1 MRGGVEKLKMHTM
14 KIKSGPDAQQAVAL
28 DIGTSK
34 TAAIIGEIMKDGKVN
49 VLGVGS
55 CPASGLKRGVVVNI
69 EDTVNSIRKAVD
81 EVELLTQMTVSDVY
95 VGISGSHI
103 EGFSCDG
110 QAAIKHREVSQADM
124 DSAMATAQAMP
135 LRGDQQV
142 IHALPR
148 DYSVD
153 GQGEIKDP
161 LGMSGYR
168 LHANAHIVTGAIH
181 QINNVKKCVQKCGL
195 NVSDIVLE
203 QIASGYAVL
212 EEDEKELGV
221 CLLDIG
227 GGTTDIIVF
236 NKGAIAY
243 TVVIPFA
250 GQHVTN
256 DIALVWRTPTGK
268 AEEMKLKY
276 GCALK
281 QLVGE
286 DETIEVP
293 GIADR
298 APRSM
303 KRRALVEIIQSRYEE
318 IFSMAHDKLREQE
331 VDKLAISGFVLTG
344 GGSKIEGVCELA
356 ENVFNA
362 PVRIGQPK
370 NGIEGLADIVNN
382 PVYATGVGILR
393 YVGLTSFPSQRDG
406 VRAPDMLVVWGK
418 IRHWFANLF

>member
-1 MRGGVEKLKMHTM
+1 MRGRVEKLRMHPM
-14 KIKSGPDAQQAVAL
+14 KIKPRPDAQQAVAL

-34 TAAIIGEIMKDGKVN
+34 TAAIVGEIMGNGNIN
-49 VLGVGS
+49 VLGVGN
-55 CPASGLKRGVVVNI
+55 CPANGLKKGVVVNI

-81 EVELLTQMTVSDVY
+81 EVELLIQTTVSDVY

-103 EGFSCDG
+103 RSDSCEGET
-110 QAAIKHREVSQADM
+110 AIKHREVSQADM
-124 DSAMATAQAMP
+124 DSAMATAQARP
-135 LRGDQQV
+135 LAADQQV

-153 GQGEIKDP
+153 GQNGIKDP

-181 QINNVKKCVQKCGL
+181 PINNVRKCVQKCGL
-195 NVSDIVLE
+195 NISDIVLE

-227 GGTTDIIVF
+227 GGTTDIVVF
-236 NKGAIAY
+236 NRGAIVY
-243 TVVIPFA
+243 TAVMPIA
-250 GQHVTN
+250 GEHVTN
-256 DIALVWRTPTGK
+256 DIAMVWRTPTGK
-268 AEEMKLKY
+268 AEEIKLKY

-281 QLVGE
+281 QPVGE
-286 DETIEVP
+286 EETVEVP

-303 KRRALVEIIQSRYEE
+303 KRRSLAAIIQSRYEE
-318 IFSMAHDKLREQE
+318 IFSEAHKRLREQGA
-331 VDKLAISGFVLTG
+331 DKLAVSGFVLTG
-344 GGSKIEGVCELA
+344 GSSRIEGICELA
-356 ENVFNA
+356 ESVFNA
-362 PVRIGQPK
+362 PVRVGQPK

-382 PVYATGVGILR
+382 PIYATGVGILR
-393 YVGLTSFPSQRDG
+393 YVALTSLSSRQDG
-406 VRAPDMLVVWGK
+406 IRATDMPAAWGK
-418 IRHWFANLF
+418 VKHWFADLF